1 MRKLV
6 FFIVL
11 LLSPLFYFAQF
22 DYSNQIS
29 IGGNAPILIAV
40 REYPPFPIVQLDFM
54 HEFYFQTRN
63 PGIVKSIETR
73 LGIGAMAFPSV
84 SLYMINLGAQRT
96 YSGIYY
102 VNGFGADLIAYKVQ
116 MPRLFADRI
125 FGIAGIGKGNGYGL
139 GFFYKFGRRISE
151 HMSITTEIGGAVTMD
166 YYEATFTGP
175 VVWKSSYTPNLALY
189 RGTISMNYHF
199 AP

>member
-1 MRKLV
+1 MLKL
-6 FFIVL
+6 FFFVL
-11 LLSPLFYFAQF
+11 LFLSPLFNFAQF
-22 DYSNQIS
+22 DYNNQVS
-29 IGGNAPILIAV
+29 IGGNLPILIAA
-40 REYPPFPIVQLDFM
+40 RDYPPFPIVQIDLM

-73 LGIGAMAFPSV
+73 LGFGAMAFPSV

-96 YSGIYY
+96 FSGVYY
-102 VNGFGADLIAYKVQ
+102 VNGFGADLIAYMVQ
-116 MPRLFADRI
+116 VPRLFADRI
-125 FGIAGIGKGNGYGL
+125 FGIAGVGKGNGYGL

-175 VVWKSSYTPNLALY
+175 VVWKSAYTPNLALY